1 MEQRHDAQHPL
12 HVVAGGEQRLT
23 LAQVDG
29 QGMMTDTGALGPAG
43 GAAGELQGGRVAGF
57 GQVAQRVEIGAVA
70 PYGQTVAAA
79 HGNQVFNLSGAGCKC
94 PDQARQRLV
103 TDYGGYPG
111 IVQHGLQFTL
121 RVNGVQGHRF
131 SARGVDGI
139 HGDTH
144 VDGIAHQ
151 QRNPAP
157 AQAELPEFQ
166 AEAGHATQVFPV
178 IEPFPAQRQ
187 GFPFGAP
194 RGRVRQR
201 VDHGGEGHG

>member
-1 MEQRHDAQHPL
+1 
-12 HVVAGGEQRLT
+12 
-23 LAQVDG
+23 
-29 QGMMTDTGALGPAG
+29 MMADTGALGLAG

-57 GQVAQRVEIGAVA
+57 RQVVQRAEIGAVA

-79 HGNQVFNLSGAGCKC
+79 HGNQVFNLPGAGCEC
-94 PDQARQRLV
+94 PGQARQRLV

-111 IVQHGLQFTL
+111 IIQHGLQFTL

-131 SARGVDGI
+131 SARRVDGI

-157 AQAELPEFQ
+157 AQAELPEFP
-166 AEAGHATQVFPV
+166 AETGHATQVFPV

-187 GFPFGAP
+187 GLLSRPL
-194 RGRVRQR
+194 RRRVRQR
-201 VDHGGEGHG
+201 VDNGGEGHG